1 MFGYDVMLM
10 YVQTNN
16 SLPMKQ
22 SYTPP
27 SLLIENTDNNS
38 DLYHL
43 EWQVEHS
50 FNDVL
55 SLLNLLQ
62 FDVREEVTEKLFQKV
77 EQL

>member
-1 MFGYDVMLM
+1 
-10 YVQTNN
+10 
-16 SLPMKQ
+16 MKQ

-27 SLLIENTDNNS
+27 SLFIENTDNNR
-38 DLYHL
+38 DLYSL

-55 SLLNLLQ
+55 SLLCLLQ
-62 FDVREEVTEKLFQKV
+62 FDVREEVTEKLFQQV

>member
-1 MFGYDVMLM
+1 
-10 YVQTNN
+10 
-16 SLPMKQ
+16 MKQ

-27 SLLIENTDNNS
+27 SLFIENTDNNR
-38 DLYHL
+38 DLCYL

-55 SLLNLLQ
+55 SLLCLLQ
-62 FDVREEVTEKLFQKV
+62 FDVREEVTEKLFQQV

>member
-1 MFGYDVMLM
+1 
-10 YVQTNN
+10 
-16 SLPMKQ
+16 MKQ

-27 SLLIENTDNNS
+27 SLFIENTDNNR
-38 DLYHL
+38 DLYYL

-55 SLLNLLQ
+55 SLLCLLQ
-62 FDVREEVTEKLFQKV
+62 FDVREEVTEKLFQQV